1 MNHAAVTIQRWY
13 RHHAKRRHANQAAL
27 KRILDS
33 KRKVSMCPCRLSHSS
48 PFIRRNINWVCLSP
62 CFAAALKQSASLLSK
77 EWEERTEEERRLE
90 QQQRKDEDR
99 KRIREEKARLARLAA
114 IQVLTSDYTACG
126 SIKL

>member
-1 MNHAAVTIQRWY
+1 
-13 RHHAKRRHANQAAL
+13 
-27 KRILDS
+27 
-33 KRKVSMCPCRLSHSS
+33 MCPCRLSHSS

-90 QQQRKDEDR
+90 QQQQRKDEDR